1 MFKNIVCSIWLHTIS
16 NSYFSSKCKL
26 LDYSK
31 ISYSLLGIKTK
42 FSNPCSC
49 IEKDFTIC
57 YNSRF
62 VLFFFFNFKSSAND
76 FIVPINQHL
85 QVWHL
90 VVWGHYDFT
99 ICYNSRFV
107 LFFFFNFKSSAN
119 DFIVPRNQH
128 LQVWH
133 LVVWGHYENDVLSM
147 IAYIS
152 SHYY

>member
-31 ISYSLLGIKTK
+31 ISYSLLGINTK

-62 VLFFFFNFKSSAND
+62 VLFFFFNFK
-76 FIVPINQHL
+76 
-85 QVWHL
+85 
-90 VVWGHYDFT
+90 T
-99 ICYNSRFV
+99 
-107 LFFFFNFKSSAN
+107 SAN

-152 SHYY
+152 SRYY